1 MSLKTLNA
9 DLTIEKKQF
18 TNETGKSI
26 DYYDVKLVLASG
38 ATVPVKVDKAY
49 AQLIVD
55 GYLG

>member
-9 DLTIEKKQF
+9 DLTIEKKDF
-18 TNETGKSI
+18 TNAEGKTF

-38 ATVPVKVDKAY
+38 ATVPVKVEKAY

-55 GYLG
+55 GFLG